1 MIALPFLFMNSIRQ
15 QNPND
20 NYDARCH
27 ICDAQKLVTKTQH
40 KDYIAKNRL
49 VSGANWGGQLL
60 RLATT
65 HLMGLLRGAG
75 GGNIEQ
81 VGMIFPYCSTMAGP
95 HFSSLFGVS
104 DALDVM

>member
-1 MIALPFLFMNSIRQ
+1 MNSIRQ

-60 RLATT
+60 LLATT
-65 HLMGLLRGAG
+65 HLMGLLRGARG
-75 GGNIEQ
+75 EIYRAGGND
-81 VGMIFPYCSTMAGP
+81 FPI
-95 HFSSLFGVS
+95 L
-104 DALDVM
+104 

>member
-1 MIALPFLFMNSIRQ
+1 M
-15 QNPND
+15 
-20 NYDARCH
+20 H

-65 HLMGLLRGAG
+65 HLMGLLRGVL
-75 GGNIEQ
+75 
-81 VGMIFPYCSTMAGP
+81 VGEI
-95 HFSSLFGVS
+95 
-104 DALDVM
+104 